1 MEPVRWGVI
10 STAKIGIEKV
20 IPGMQKGS
28 AARVIA
34 IASANEIRAR
44 DAAARLGIETVH
56 CSYEALLADPSIEA
70 VYNPL
75 PNHLHVPW
83 SIRAME
89 AGKHVLCEKP
99 IALSAAEAVQ
109 LVQAEAR
116 TGKRVAE
123 AFMVRYHPQWR
134 RAKALASDG
143 TIGDAQLIRVVFAY
157 WNVDPQDICNKMET
171 GGGGLYDIGCYAIA
185 AARFLFG
192 AEPTR
197 AIATIDRDP
206 QFKVDRLA
214 SGLIDFADGRQL
226 VFSSATQIAA
236 RQSVEILGSKGRI
249 LIPVPFNV
257 DPATPTEII
266 IDDARDL
273 YGGGARTE
281 RFAPCDQY
289 TLQGDAVSIAIRSGA
304 PFDYPVA
311 DAVAN
316 MRILDSLMLSETSGR
331 WEAP

>member
-289 TLQGDAVSIAIRSGA
+289 TLQGDAVSVAIRSGA